1 MSLEIIN
8 DKDIKLE
15 VFQLEFQN
23 KIKNFYEN
31 ENAIL
36 YVKPQIR
43 DFNLDFLLIDFLRG
57 VFIFKVIDWKQ
68 EEIEYMN
75 SVVGEVRKKGVKN
88 PFFQVKQNYNY
99 FKGLFEN
106 QDFLLNDSGELKFNF
121 RTFVVFTEMK
131 SNHIKNFKYKF
142 NDTYKEY
149 IAKENLGMLD
159 LNYFLSSMKETL
171 SDKVVNCIRGCIYPE
186 ILITDIEKKDEF
198 LNEDLVDETIKVLDT
213 NQERLA
219 KNLENG
225 FQLIT
230 GVPGSGKTVVLM
242 SRAIHLA
249 KARPNWKIKILTYN
263 RTLKSRIESK
273 INDIKPILEFEG
285 ISLNNL
291 TVDTFHTLA
300 LDIAGVNA
308 ENFNNSQFWKSE
320 LPKLA
325 LSKAVPAYDAILI
338 DEYQDFEEEWIKV
351 CINSLKVI
359 DNKNQ
364 KNLLLVGD
372 PLQAIYN
379 NQEICFSSLELSPID
394 KKLSLNFSYRTGK
407 KQMLLAS
414 NLILDDDN
422 GEPISKFSEL
432 ENIKLQTNH
441 NSEVYFIERGYT
453 EIFDILT
460 FLLIKEKINPEDLM
474 ILVPTNKSKEDFY
487 RLLPS
492 NLTSF
497 LTFSKDFSETHGVV
511 TTYYS
516 AKGLEAKIC
525 ILIEFEKIRN
535 KKIAYVALTRASEET
550 YIYCKD
556 KFSNQNIIKI
566 ENFLKNMNA

>member
-142 NDTYKEY
+142 SDTYKEY

-159 LNYFLSSMKETL
+159 LNYFLSSTKETL

-359 DNKNQ
+359 DNQNQ

-566 ENFLKNMNA
+566 ENFLKNMNV

>member
-142 NDTYKEY
+142 SDTYKEY

-159 LNYFLSSMKETL
+159 LNYFLSSTKETL

-359 DNKNQ
+359 DNQNQ

>member
-142 NDTYKEY
+142 SDTYKEY

-359 DNKNQ
+359 DNQNQ